1 MKRIA
6 IAGALV
12 LVAGGGFLAW
22 QFFKPA
28 ELPDA
33 FTKGNGRIEATEYD
47 VSTKRATRIIK
58 VLVKEGD
65 LVEPGQVVVHM
76 DTADLEAD
84 RRTNDAQLVQAPEL
98 EVL

>member
-1 MKRIA
+1 MTLLA
-6 IAGALV
+6 IE
-12 LVAGGGFLAW
+12 
-22 QFFKPA
+22 KS
-28 ELPDA
+28 
-33 FTKGNGRIEATEYD
+33 R
-47 VSTKRATRIIK
+47 

-84 RRTNDAQLVQAPEL
+84 RRTSDAQLVQAPEL